1 MTQFLVYALAFILVI
16 VTVITV
22 HEFGHFA
29 VGKLSGIKV
38 EEFSIGFG
46 PKLYSRTI
54 GETMYAVRAIPA
66 GGFVRMAGMLGLAGE
81 TDAGERNFYRASRP
95 RRFAT
100 VAAGIV
106 ANFVFGGIIFS
117 IVDMQPTPYVFD
129 AHAASGMAGLKSGDT
144 MLAIN
149 GRPIRQDN
157 LTDVTT
163 DLHAATTASNGN
175 PLTVVYSTSNGSI
188 HTTTLTPRLTISNI
202 LVDKNAIAG
211 GKLPQGGIVVTS
223 INGSPVGTGDPATL
237 LGAGSAVTIS
247 GYLENEDGSP
257 STYFTNV
264 SVSGIK
270 DGYPTNNA
278 IRAAWIMGVVPGF
291 NGESVPAAVASGFSA
306 IPGFIGG
313 EFSGIY
319 GLIVHPPQGGINGPQ
334 GFTGPVGIA
343 QETATAT
350 NNGFL
355 GPNGL
360 VWWIGFIS
368 MNLGFVN
375 MLPIPFL
382 DGGKL
387 LFILIESV
395 RRRRLNPKVE
405 AAITAVGLAVILV
418 FAVYV
423 TIGDVTR
430 L

>member
-1 MTQFLVYALAFILVI
+1 MTQFLIYAGAFILVL
-16 VTVITV
+16 VSVITV

-38 EEFSIGFG
+38 EEFAIGFG
-46 PKLYSRTI
+46 PKIYSRRI
-54 GETMYAVRAIPA
+54 GETLYAIRAIPA
-66 GGFVRMAGMLGLAGE
+66 GGFVRMAGMLGLTGE
-81 TDAGERNFYRASRP
+81 SDAGERNFYRASRP

-100 VAAGIV
+100 VSAGIV
-106 ANFVFGGIIFS
+106 VNFLFGGLIFA
-117 IVDMQPTPYVFD
+117 IVDMQPTPYNYA
-129 AHAASGMAGLKSGDT
+129 AHAAAAKAGLASGDT
-144 MLAIN
+144 ILAIN
-149 GRPIRQDN
+149 GRAIRQDS
-157 LTDVTT
+157 LAHVTT
-163 DLHAATTASNGN
+163 DLHNATTASHGQ
-175 PLTVVYSTSNGSI
+175 PLTVVYRGSDGNT
-188 HTTTLTPRLTISNI
+188 HTTTVTPTLIVSNI
-202 LVDKNAIAG
+202 VTDQSTVAG
-211 GKLPQGGIVVTS
+211 GKLPLGGLAVTS
-223 INGSPVGTGDPATL
+223 INGAPVGTGDPATL
-237 LGAGSAVTIS
+237 LGGGAPVTIS
-247 GYLENEDGSP
+247 GYLENADGSP
-257 STYFTNV
+257 STYFNDVTV
-264 SVSGIK
+264 AGIK
-270 DGYPTNNA
+270 DGYATSNA
-278 IRAAWIMGVVPGF
+278 IRAGWIMGVVPGF
-291 NGESVPAAVASGFSA
+291 DGESPPAAIVTGFSA
-306 IPGFIGG
+306 IPTFIWN
-313 EFSGIY
+313 EVTGIY

-343 QETATAT
+343 QETAVAT

-368 MNLGFVN
+368 LNLGFVN

-405 AAITAVGLAVILV
+405 AAITAVGLAVVVL

>member
-1 MTQFLVYALAFILVI
+1 MIQFLLYAGAFMLVL
-16 VTVITV
+16 VTVVTI
-22 HEFGHFA
+22 HEAGHFA

-38 EEFSIGFG
+38 EEFAIGFG
-46 PKLYSRTI
+46 PKVVSRRI
-54 GETMYAVRAIPA
+54 GETLYAVRAIPA
-66 GGFVRMAGMLGLAGE
+66 GGFVRMAGMLGLTGE
-81 TDAGERNFYRASRP
+81 SDAGERNFYRASRP

-106 ANFVFGGIIFS
+106 ANFAFGGLIFA
-117 IVDMQPTPYVFD
+117 IVDMQPTPYFFD
-129 AHAASGMAGLKSGDT
+129 PHAAAGSAGLVSGDT
-144 MLAIN
+144 ILAIN
-149 GRPIRQDN
+149 GHAIRQD
-157 LTDVTT
+157 TQAQVTT
-163 DLHAATTASNGN
+163 DLHQATTQSAGR
-175 PLTVVYSTSNGSI
+175 PMAVVYRASDGSI
-188 HTTTLTPRLTISNI
+188 HTTTVTPKLTISNI
-202 LVDKNAIAG
+202 VSGD
-211 GKLPQGGIVVTS
+211 KLPEGGLAVTS
-223 INGSPVGTGDPATL
+223 INGAPVGSGDPAAL
-237 LGAGSAVTIS
+237 LGGGGPVSIS
-247 GYLENEDGSP
+247 GYLQNADGSP
-257 STYFTNV
+257 SRYFSNV
-264 SVSGIK
+264 TVSGIK

-278 IRAAWIMGVVPGF
+278 IHAAWIMGVVPGF
-291 NGESVPAAVASGFSA
+291 NGESLPAAVASGFSA
-306 IPGFIGG
+306 IPGFIGA

-343 QETATAT
+343 QEPAVAT

-405 AAITAVGLAVILV
+405 AAITAVGLAVIVV

-423 TIGDVTR
+423 TIGDVSR